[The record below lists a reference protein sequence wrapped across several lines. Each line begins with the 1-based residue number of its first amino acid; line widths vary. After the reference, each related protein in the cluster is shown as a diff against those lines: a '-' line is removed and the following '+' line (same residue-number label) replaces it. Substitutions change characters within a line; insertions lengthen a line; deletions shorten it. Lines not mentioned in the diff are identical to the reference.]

1 MKRIGQARNSRS
13 NAHKRLITSGNKI
26 KVIISQVLSL
36 TSMRAVS
43 PTTPFIPSPLSSTN
57 TDEDEDEEECFP
69 FFFPI
74 GTISVLVDE
83 VVEEVVEEVV
93 SPIASVSAS

>member
-13 NAHKRLITSGNKI
+13 NAHKRLTTSGNKI
-26 KVIISQVLSL
+26 KGIISQVLSL

-43 PTTPFIPSPLSSTN
+43 PTTPFKPSLSLSPSTN
-57 TDEDEDEEECFP
+57 TDEEEEECFP

-83 VVEEVVEEVV
+83 VVDEVVEEVV
-93 SPIASVSAS
+93 SPMASVSAS